1 MRGFLDLVDLVI
13 YDELWGAF
21 RVGFGVSKTPWD
33 QGNLRV
39 LLRVE
44 PGCVGK
50 PVDCCPNG
58 VLASTLPCL
67 NNCNIQYFKHF

>member
-1 MRGFLDLVDLVI
+1 MI

-50 PVDCCPNG
+50 PVEFRVESGLLSEWRACQHTSMPEQ
-58 VLASTLPCL
+58 L
-67 NNCNIQYFKHF
+67 